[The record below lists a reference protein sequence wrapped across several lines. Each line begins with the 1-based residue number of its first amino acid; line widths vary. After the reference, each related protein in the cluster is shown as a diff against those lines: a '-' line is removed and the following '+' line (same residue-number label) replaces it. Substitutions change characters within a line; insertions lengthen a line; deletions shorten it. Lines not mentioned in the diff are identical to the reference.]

1 MEMTQLT
8 RKFQFTVVQYLES
21 AALMGA
27 IMHKFFGV
35 IFLSASF
42 AVGFLTWRIWRETG
56 EHSTSMVL
64 LPGGAIVCFFLL
76 IVGVKFMLGQNPVK
90 EMWLRSLDDD

>member
-1 MEMTQLT
+1 MEMARST
-8 RKFQFTVVQYLES
+8 REFQVTVVPYLES
-21 AALMGA
+21 AVLTGA

-42 AVGFLTWRIWRETG
+42 AVGFLTWRIWRDMG

-76 IVGVKFMLGQNPVK
+76 VVGVKFMLGQNPVK
-90 EMWLRSLDDD
+90 EMWLRSSDDD